1 VLWSPSGKA
10 TNLGAILGS
19 AWGGTEATG
28 INNSGDII
36 GTGFYQGSMSS
47 FLLMHVSSA
56 STDDYHATFSD
67 AGSVSAFAVHDH
79 LDLSNSF
86 LSRT

>member
-1 VLWSPSGKA
+1 V
-10 TNLGAILGS
+10 
-19 AWGGTEATG
+19 G
-28 INNSGDII
+28 INNAGDII
-36 GTGFYQGSMSS
+36 GTGEYHGSIISV
-47 FLLMHVSSA
+47 LLMHVSGA

-79 LDLSNSF
+79 LGLSNSF